1 MQKDKIL
8 SYLGLA
14 TKAGQ
19 TVSGEFCVEKSVRQ
33 GKAKLVIVSKD
44 ASEASQ
50 KNFRNIC
57 TYYKVPLY
65 FLGSRE
71 ELGAACGK
79 EARVSAAIED
89 EGLAMAA
96 IRRFNQE
103 SGIGGGKYVE

>member
-33 GKAKLVIVSKD
+33 KKARLVIVSED
-44 ASEASQ
+44 ASKASQ

-65 FLGSRE
+65 FFGSRE
-71 ELGAACGK
+71 KLGAVCGK
-79 EARVSAAIED
+79 ESRVSMAVLD
-89 EGLAMAA
+89 EGLAKAA
-96 IRRFNQE
+96 IRQLE
-103 SGIGGGKYVE
+103 LMAEEPS

>member
-65 FLGSRE
+65 FFGNRE
-71 ELGAACGK
+71 KLGAVCGK
-79 EARVSAAIED
+79 ESRVSMAVLD
-89 EGLAMAA
+89 EGLAKAVIQQLELMTK
-96 IRRFNQE
+96 E
-103 SGIGGGKYVE
+103 LS

>member
-33 GKAKLVIVSKD
+33 KKAKLVIVSED
-44 ASEASQ
+44 ASKASQ

-65 FLGSRE
+65 FFGSRE
-71 ELGAACGK
+71 KLGAVCGK
-79 EARVSAAIED
+79 ESRVSIAVLD
-89 EGLAMAA
+89 EGLAKAA
-96 IRRFNQE
+96 IRQLE
-103 SGIGGGKYVE
+103 LMAEEPS

>member
-33 GKAKLVIVSKD
+33 KKARLVIVSED
-44 ASEASQ
+44 ASKASQ

-65 FLGSRE
+65 FFGSRE
-71 ELGAACGK
+71 KLGAVCGK
-79 EARVSAAIED
+79 ESRVSMAVLD
-89 EGLAMAA
+89 EGLAKAA
-96 IRRFNQE
+96 IRQLE
-103 SGIGGGKYVE
+103 LMEEEPS

>member
-50 KNFRNIC
+50 KKVSYNC
-57 TYYKVPLY
+57 TL
-65 FLGSRE
+65 
-71 ELGAACGK
+71 
-79 EARVSAAIED
+79 I
-89 EGLAMAA
+89 
-96 IRRFNQE
+96 
-103 SGIGGGKYVE
+103 

>member
-33 GKAKLVIVSKD
+33 KKAKLVIVSED
-44 ASEASQ
+44 ASKASQ

-65 FLGSRE
+65 FFGSRE
-71 ELGAACGK
+71 KLGAVCGK
-79 EARVSAAIED
+79 ESRVSIAVLD
-89 EGLAMAA
+89 EGLARAA
-96 IRRFNQE
+96 IRQLE
-103 SGIGGGKYVE
+103 LMAEELS

>member
-50 KNFRNIC
+50 KTFVTFVLTIKCRCISSG
-57 TYYKVPLY
+57 T
-65 FLGSRE
+65 
-71 ELGAACGK
+71 GK
-79 EARVSAAIED
+79 S
-89 EGLAMAA
+89 
-96 IRRFNQE
+96 
-103 SGIGGGKYVE
+103 